1 MKSSSTP
8 SPSSSNG
15 VIFTELNTSMKW
27 HDKYIPENQLIF
39 VKDGTTSS
47 DGGFLIHHYMNSF
60 FNHGKRVFLCSFN
73 QSFFHYNTIELKLN
87 INLEKEAQEGKFV
100 FVDAQQSFL
109 FEDINVGNDSE
120 NLHNNLLLYSSPL
133 LLTKSSQQQAPS
145 CIVSLKSTASSSIEE
160 YLSHLFKTITNL
172 EKEPSCIILDHIN
185 PLLHQFYASDSEGES
200 VVNRQILKFITKLR
214 KQFQNVTIVVLMFS
228 SVDKANTNDSNMHL
242 SNMLEHMSDVVFR
255 VGPLPTG
262 YSKDVHGRV
271 ECIASGSS
279 DDGILLKLPKKATLH
294 FKTFESKVSLFVP
307 GSVSTSSHKSDSFLF

>member
-1 MKSSSTP
+1 
-8 SPSSSNG
+8 
-15 VIFTELNTSMKW
+15 MKW

-60 FNHGKRVFLCSFN
+60 FNHGKRVLLCSFN

-100 FVDAQQSFL
+100 FIDAQQSFL
-109 FEDINVGNDSE
+109 LDDFTVGNNSE
-120 NLHNNLLLYSSPL
+120 NLQNNLLLYSSPL
-133 LLTKSSQQQAPS
+133 LLTKSSSQPSPS
-145 CIVSLKSTASSSIEE
+145 CIVSLNQTSSHSIQE
-160 YLSHLFKTITNL
+160 YLSTLLKTITSL

-185 PLLHQFYASDSEGES
+185 PLMHQFYVSEDSDGES
-200 VVNRQILKFITKLR
+200 VVNRQILKFITQLR
-214 KQFQNVTIVVLMFS
+214 KQFKNVTILVLMFS
-228 SVDKANTNDSNMHL
+228 SVEKNKTTTSNDNDSSVHL
-242 SNMLEHMSDVVFR
+242 SNMLEHMSDIVFR

-271 ECIASGSS
+271 ECIASSGTSE
-279 DDGILLKLPKKATLH
+279 DGMLLKLPKKATLH

-307 GSVSTSSHKSDSFLF
+307 GSVSTSTHKSDSFLF